1 MRRQKIVAFL
11 ASLASLLHCFVL
23 HAEPTKDKGPPQKE
37 TLTVD
42 KNISILMP
50 KHAQQEWND
59 IFEPQHKTPKC
70 KILSK
75 GFQTEFNKIAP
86 KITGAAANIM
96 QIIKSK
102 NIMALRKAFHPR
114 IKISLT
120 RVSQIF
126 DEINGYYGAGNIS
139 IFRIYALDTIN
150 GDPRQIYCN
159 EDELEITTHYGHPL
173 QFAVWIQVSGKR
185 EIGRIFITFVPV
197 GDEYKIAAMHQQQWT
212 HKGRD
217 AQRWV
222 AEALIDRDAENAP
235 SAFLKLDLAQ
245 KLLNGGNLIETQ
257 LARDIETTKQSLLK
271 KTSLFDLATKIVGD
285 QQLVHVTSFFAPNGI
300 GILFRLYS
308 AQQPALRD
316 IKARCRAL
324 GESFYKNKWA
334 KKIDSIHCDFTD
346 NKNVPTH
353 SGRFGGMTL
362 SQAEFTPQN

>member
-1 MRRQKIVAFL
+1 
-11 ASLASLLHCFVL
+11 
-23 HAEPTKDKGPPQKE
+23 
-37 TLTVD
+37 
-42 KNISILMP
+42 MP
-50 KHAQQEWND
+50 KHAQQEWNN
-59 IFEPQHKTPKC
+59 IFEPQHKSPKC

-75 GFQTEFNKIAP
+75 GFQNEFNKTAP
-86 KITGAAANIM
+86 KITGVAANIL

-102 NIMALRKAFHPR
+102 NILALRKAFHPR

-139 IFRIYALDTIN
+139 IFRTYALDTVN
-150 GDPRQIYCN
+150 GDPRRIYCD
-159 EDELEITTHYGHPL
+159 EDQLEITTHYGHPL
-173 QFAVWIQVSGKR
+173 QLAVWIQVSGKR

-197 GDEYKIAAMHQQQWT
+197 EDQYKIAAMHQQQWT

-222 AEALIDRDAENAP
+222 EEALRDRDDKNAP

-245 KLLNGGNLIETQ
+245 KLLNGGDLIETQ
-257 LARDIETTKQSLLK
+257 LARDIEATKQSLLK
-271 KTSLFDLATKIVGD
+271 DTSLLDLTTKIVGD
-285 QQLVHVTSFFAPNGI
+285 QPLVHVTSFFAPNGA

-308 AQQPALRD
+308 VQQPGLRD

-324 GESFYKNKWA
+324 GESFYKKKWA
-334 KKIDSIHCDFTD
+334 QKINSIHCDFTD

-353 SGRFGGMTL
+353 SGRFGGITL
-362 SQAEFTPQN
+362 DQAEFTSQN